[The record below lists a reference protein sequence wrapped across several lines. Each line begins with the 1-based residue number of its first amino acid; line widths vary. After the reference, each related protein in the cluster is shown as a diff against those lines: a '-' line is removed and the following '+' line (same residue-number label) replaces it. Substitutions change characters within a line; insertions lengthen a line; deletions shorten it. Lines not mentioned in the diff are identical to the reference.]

1 MGKRV
6 QLRKSRGMAKRFAI
20 YSAIGGAC
28 GMTFGATAAEAEIIF
43 TDFHGVAWQT
53 NSKNYPLDIDVDKD
67 GETDFTFR
75 LTVYSPNANGTASNW
90 AALDPRANSFVRIRP
105 GPKSDVPYGPAYLSF
120 GAAISGQNFHALEG
134 PMQLAYT
141 NYYPANYP
149 LDAFFGAFG
158 GANFPDN
165 PPSGYVGLKFASG
178 GGETVFGWAKVSI
191 VGDVTNPNFP
201 AAEIHVDGFAYA
213 TDGTPIT
220 AGQVPE
226 PTSGTLSALGL
237 LAMGAAGVA
246 ERRRRKKL
254 AANHAEPRQ

>member
-1 MGKRV
+1 MGKKV

-28 GMTFGATAAEAEIIF
+28 GMTFGATAAEADIIW
-43 TDFHGVAWQT
+43 TDFHDVASQ
-53 NSKNYPLDIDVDKD
+53 NNPLDIDVDRD
-67 GETDFTFR
+67 GAPDFTFR
-75 LTVYSPNANGTASNW
+75 LTQQGPNFYGSNSNW
-90 AALDPRANSFVRIRP
+90 AALGGRDANAFVSTFPAPYRSN
-105 GPKSDVPYGPAYLSF
+105 GFSYGPANLSF
-120 GAAISGQNFHALEG
+120 GATISGQNFHAGEG
-134 PMQLAYT
+134 PMQMAYT
-141 NYYPANYP
+141 RDYAS
-149 LDAFFGAFG
+149 LLFGAFG
-158 GANFPDN
+158 GANFPGN
-165 PPSGYVGLKFASG
+165 PPSGYVGLRFASG

-213 TDGTPIT
+213 TGGTPIT